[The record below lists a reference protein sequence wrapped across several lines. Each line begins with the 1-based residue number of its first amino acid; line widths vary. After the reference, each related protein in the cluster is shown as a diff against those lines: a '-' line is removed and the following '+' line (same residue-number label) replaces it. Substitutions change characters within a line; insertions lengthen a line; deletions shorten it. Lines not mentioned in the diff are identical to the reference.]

1 MRNSC
6 VIKVSICEK
15 EFFLEREGLRSY
27 FFRLFMFHTGSLI
40 SFLLCMRWLGQSW
53 NKHGSLSSVFATAL
67 SSISGKNTRFPLPH
81 ASLWRQSFPSTTAG
95 EWKMRKGMEIGLQ
108 HRQWSLLSYSYDRKK
123 KYIYIRRAFSQEL
136 FSIGVFCYVA
146 VLTFQHVVSWIDSV
160 LPELA
165 GFSHC
170 WLGNVRQNELVV
182 WPWGVFNLR
191 ALRTDRCGL
200 TFLAFGNCP
209 SSL

>member
-123 KYIYIRRAFSQEL
+123 KYIYKKGIQSGAFFNWTLLPCGCPNVPACCKLNWFCSTWISRFQPLLVRECETKWISGL
-136 FSIGVFCYVA
+136 AMRSI
-146 VLTFQHVVSWIDSV
+146 
-160 LPELA
+160 
-165 GFSHC
+165 
-170 WLGNVRQNELVV
+170 
-182 WPWGVFNLR
+182 
-191 ALRTDRCGL
+191 
-200 TFLAFGNCP
+200 
-209 SSL
+209 